1 MLPPEVATARTGP
14 LATQRLSRRVWA
26 LAAGGRSAH
35 PRSAQA
41 AKIPARLRACRLFSA
56 ALPEAGRSADEVGSR
71 NSGAGLFRVLPLRW
85 TEQSGCEH
93 MGPLRSRVWDAVTA
107 STTRA
112 WIEPRG
118 ASITCRQ

>member
-41 AKIPARLRACRLFSA
+41 ARILARLRACRSFSA
-56 ALPEAGRSADEVGSR
+56 ALPEAGRSAGEVGSR
-71 NSGAGLFRVLPLRW
+71 NSGAALFRVQPLSW
-85 TEQSGCEH
+85 TEQRECEH
-93 MGPLRSRVWDAVTA
+93 MGPSDQRVWDAETA